1 MPQIK
6 SAKKRMR
13 QNEKRAKRNRQIK
26 NRTKNSIKEF
36 LHLIDQKNLE
46 EAKKR
51 LPQLISIIDST
62 WAKGVWPKNKVA
74 RQKARIMKKL
84 NKIGKD

>member
-36 LHLIDQKNLE
+36 IGIAEALHDKKIMEIADQITKKHE
-46 EAKKR
+46 ELCVICIAGPSSSFNRSEK
-51 LPQLISIIDST
+51 S
-62 WAKGVWPKNKVA
+62 
-74 RQKARIMKKL
+74 
-84 NKIGKD
+84 